1 MKKLTIENWKELQ
14 PYIALADYHEYNS
27 NAMTLLMWSNRYEA
41 YFETYEHF
49 ALVYTK
55 MPHHEPVWLMPYC
68 ALPYRKEALEML
80 AKRSEQLHIAFEVHS
95 MTKEFKDWLI
105 KGISPSVLIWDC
117 S

>member
-55 MPHHEPVWLMPYC
+55 CRIMSLYGLC
-68 ALPYRKEALEML
+68 
-80 AKRSEQLHIAFEVHS
+80 HIVPCL
-95 MTKEFKDWLI
+95 TVKK
-105 KGISPSVLIWDC
+105 P
-117 S
+117 